1 MIDAAGEFAKS
12 GYSDEDSLKL
22 GEIALMY
29 TNVADEELNAGD
41 AASFIISQMKAFNI
55 EAEDSIHIV
64 DALNEVSN
72 NYAVS
77 SADLSGSI
85 GKVSA
90 TMAESNT
97 TYEQTLGLLTATTEI
112 TRNADKSATA
122 LKTISQRL
130 RGVGD
135 DIESTSGYVAK
146 LQSAF
151 DSLDIDIDILKD
163 NGEMAST
170 YEILKA
176 MAERW
181 NDLSDAQRQ
190 YIGELAAGKNRIT
203 ELNALMR

>member
-146 LQSAF
+146 LQSVF
-151 DSLDIDIDILKD
+151 DSLNIDIDILKD

>member
-146 LQSAF
+146 LQTAF

-181 NDLSDAQRQ
+181 SDLSDAQRQ